1 VTILSDFRYAGRL
14 LRRSP
19 GFTAVA
25 VLTLGLGI
33 GANTAVFSI
42 VDAVFFRPLPYP
54 DPGRLTELVRLWRA
68 KGASGDDD
76 GMTGRDWELVR
87 DHATMLEAAAGGGS
101 AGMNLMAGGHP
112 YGVLEERVSAP
123 FFHVLGIE
131 PFLGRSFDA
140 GEDRSGGP
148 SAVVLSYDIWRRLFH
163 ADPRVLGT
171 SVTLGGAPCTVVG
184 VMPEGFHTSQRADL
198 WGPLRP
204 STTGEGEG
212 SNYWIVARLRPGVTR
227 AQADGQLAS
236 LSIEAFR
243 AMKLRPGESVRY
255 GIVPLQQGLA
265 REVRTPV
272 RILWAAVG
280 ALLLIACIN
289 VAGLLFARG
298 ISRSR
303 ESATRLALG
312 CARVDVLRPL
322 IAESALLAVIGGG
335 VGVALGYFAIQG
347 LSEYARTAIGLSQDI
362 RLDWRVVAA
371 AAVIA
376 VMTCILSGIAPA
388 IASSHVDIRSA
399 LSEGGTRGVAGG
411 RATGARRFL
420 VIAEVALGLMLM
432 IGAGLLL
439 RTYLYITGQDPGFSA
454 RNVVTANASVQ
465 EKRYSAEGA
474 VNRLFEDSLAR
485 IRAIPGV
492 QAAAVSLRLPYERA
506 LNDNLSVPEIPAV
519 QPDHGWFNLS
529 YVTPGYF
536 DTLGIR
542 LLRGRGVAAG
552 DTAQT
557 RRVIVVNEALA
568 EHYLKGHDPIGM
580 HVRFE
585 GETWEIVG
593 VSANVLQA
601 AGWGDFGPAA
611 AVPCAYI
618 PAAQT
623 SAGFFTAVH
632 TWFEPSW
639 IVRTAGAAP
648 GIGAEI
654 QRAIEATDPR
664 LPLSV
669 VRTMQDVKHEQF
681 AEQQFRAA
689 VLSAMAGLGLLLAAT
704 GIYGLIARSVAER
717 TREVG
722 IRMAFG
728 ATTADA
734 IRAVAGTGV
743 KLTAIGV
750 AAGALLA
757 LLATRVL
764 RHVIFG
770 VRETDPATFLLACA
784 TLLGVAVVASVVPA
798 LRLARI
804 NPADALRHE

>member
-1 VTILSDFRYAGRL
+1 MTILSDFRYAGRL